1 MTQFHFSVPD
11 DLGAW
16 AEAQAAEAQLDGAN
30 EYVTTL
36 LQRARADAEK
46 LAWLQVEIG
55 EGIASPIVETTI
67 EDIIARGKL
76 RHANRMKVSISALQG
91 LLKPD
96 RD

>member
-16 AEAQAAEAQLDGAN
+16 AEAQAVEAQLDGAN

-46 LAWLQVEIG
+46 LARLQAAID
-55 EGIASPIVETTI
+55 EGLASPVVETTI
-67 EDIIARGKL
+67 EDIIARGRA
-76 RHANRMKVSISALQG
+76 RHG
-91 LLKPD
+91 LA
-96 RD
+96 